1 MIGIYKITNPK
12 GRIYIGQSVDI
23 KARLTQCKRLDCKN
37 QSKLYNSLKK
47 YGFKSH
53 TFEVIHYCDIEEL
66 NELERYYQDLY
77 DVLNKGLNLKL
88 TETSDKS
95 GKLSEETKNKISL
108 IHKGRR
114 LTDETKKKM
123 SKTRKGRKL
132 SEQHRINKSIAQLGG
147 RNPAAKIVLDTN
159 TGVFYETLNDAYK
172 SQNFPYH
179 IKSLGK
185 RLNNKIKNNTS
196 LIYV

>member
-1 MIGIYKITNPK
+1 MIGIYKITSPTN
-12 GRIYIGQSVDI
+12 RVYIGQSVDI
-23 KARLTQCKRLDCKN
+23 KSRLTQYKRLDCKN
-37 QSKLYNSLKK
+37 QPKLYNSLKK

-53 TFEVIHYCDIEEL
+53 IFEVIHYCDIEEL

-95 GKLSEETKNKISL
+95 GKLSEETKRKISL

-114 LTDETKKKM
+114 LTDETKRKM
-123 SKTRKGRKL
+123 SKTRKGRKF
-132 SEQHRINKSIAQLGG
+132 SEQHKINKSIAQLGG
-147 RNPAAKIVLDTN
+147 KNPAAKIVLDTN

-172 SQNFPYH
+172 SHNFPYH

>member
-12 GRIYIGQSVDI
+12 NRVYIGQSVDI
-23 KARLTQCKRLDCKN
+23 KARLTQYKRLDCKN
-37 QSKLYNSLKK
+37 QPKLYNSLKK

-88 TETSDKS
+88 TETNDKS
-95 GKLSEETKNKISL
+95 GKLSEETKRKISL
-108 IHKGRR
+108 IHKGRKH
-114 LTDETKKKM
+114 TDEARRNM
-123 SKTRKGRKL
+123 SKARKGRKL

-147 RNPAAKIVLDTN
+147 RNPFAKIVLDTN

-172 SQNFPYH
+172 SHNFPFH
-179 IKSLGK
+179 IKNLGK

>member
-1 MIGIYKITNPK
+1 MIGIYKITSPTN
-12 GRIYIGQSVDI
+12 RVYIGQSVDI
-23 KARLTQCKRLDCKN
+23 KARLTQYKRLDCKK

-108 IHKGRR
+108 IHKGRKH
-114 LTDETKKKM
+114 TDEARRNM
-123 SKTRKGRKL
+123 SKAGKGRVF
-132 SEQHRINKSIAQLGG
+132 SQQHRINKSIAQIGG

-172 SQNFPYH
+172 SHNFPFH
-179 IKSLGK
+179 IKNLGK